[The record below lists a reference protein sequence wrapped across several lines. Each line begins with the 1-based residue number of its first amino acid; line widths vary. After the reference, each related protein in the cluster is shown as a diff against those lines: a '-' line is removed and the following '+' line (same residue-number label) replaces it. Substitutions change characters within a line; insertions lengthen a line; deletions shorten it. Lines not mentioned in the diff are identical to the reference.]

1 MSELREAT
9 GRTTQNNEHNIIA
22 KKTLVDFATRVS
34 IVLICLLFIFLI
46 VLDSKAI
53 QKYSA
58 NAKPDH
64 HLIVQVEDLIIAGKK
79 DSAKIILQKWDK
91 SEYSSVLSRI
101 VNNSKTDYADLRV
114 LIKNFNNRNGPDF
127 KALSRFIDSA
137 IVPPTSHS
145 QIDID
150 YVYVKWFHSTIIRDE
165 FLDLNEASAVNDELE
180 AYIDMFDPQDQNV
193 MKARVLA
200 NVHKIVMALIQ
211 AESAYGKRL
220 CAETRAM
227 AEALNDTNLIIL
239 SLYHYS
245 DFLIPENK
253 LDEYIEISEHCYTLD
268 QQLKNKSSYYLGNL
282 EHLINAYVFKGGFE
296 KRVSELL
303 KELYNAEGG
312 RLLSYSLYAQLMATL
327 PKDHPVVDNILSEF
341 GVGNVKEFCDLI
353 INEAQ
358 EKLNRNDLYILLRE
372 SARALV
378 KSDYS
383 QEGVEYMEHAV
394 SINKEIY
401 SEELSKQIADYET
414 NLIRKEKELE
424 IAHEHEQKSLYIV
437 IASLASVLLVVTIIA
452 FIYSLSKTKTLQT
465 KNDEIQLQKVE
476 LEKSREEKEIL
487 LKELQHRVKNN
498 FQIILNLLDMQ
509 SANIDNVE
517 AIGALREGQNRLKSM
532 AFIHQTLIQNADMHI
547 RFDKYINRLVTEISN
562 SFKLSPAPVLQI
574 ETPELDLDIDTAIPL
589 GLIINELVTNAFKY
603 GFSESDKK
611 LYIHLRKKED
621 IGGYALCI
629 SDNGKGLPANH
640 DIANSHSLGLRLV
653 SRLAKQ
659 LHGEFT
665 ISNSDNCQL
674 NITFKDKAARESEEV

>member
-1 MSELREAT
+1 MSEIREAT
-9 GRTTQNNEHNIIA
+9 GHTTQNNEHNSVA
-22 KKTLVDFATRVS
+22 KKTLTDIATRVS
-34 IVLICLLFIFLI
+34 IALICLLFILLI

-53 QKYSA
+53 QKGPESTTI
-58 NAKPDH
+58 D
-64 HLIVQVEDLIIAGKK
+64 ISQIDQVEDLIIAGKN
-79 DSAKIILQKWDK
+79 DSAKIYLQHLDK
-91 SEYSSVLSRI
+91 SEYSALLSRI
-101 VNNSKTDYADLRV
+101 VNNPTTDYADLRL
-114 LIKNFNNRNGPDF
+114 LIKKVNNRNGPDF

-137 IVPPTSHS
+137 IVPPTDRS

-150 YVYVKWFHSTIIRDE
+150 YVYIKWLHATIIRDQ
-165 FLDLNEASAVNDELE
+165 FLDLNEASAVNEELE
-180 AYIDMFDPQDQNV
+180 GYISQFDPKDQNV
-193 MKARVLA
+193 MKATILA

-211 AESAYGKRL
+211 SENAYGKRL
-220 CAETRAM
+220 CAETKAM
-227 AEALNDTNLIIL
+227 AEVLNDTNLIIL

-268 QQLKNKSSYYLGNL
+268 QQMESKSSYYIGNL
-282 EHLINAYVFKGGFE
+282 EHLINAYIFKGGFE

-303 KELYNAEGG
+303 KELYYAEGG
-312 RLLSYSLYAQLMATL
+312 RLLSYSLYAQAIATL

-358 EKLNRNDLYILLRE
+358 EKLNLNDLYILLRE
-372 SARALV
+372 CARALV
-378 KSDYS
+378 NAGYS
-383 QEGVEYMEHAV
+383 QDGVAYMEHAV
-394 SINKEIY
+394 SVNKEVY

-424 IAHEHEQKSLYIV
+424 IAHEHEQTSLYIV
-437 IASLASVLLVVTIIA
+437 IASLASILLVVTIIA
-452 FIYSLSKTKTLQT
+452 FIRNLSKTKTLRT
-465 KNDEIQLQKVE
+465 KNTEIQLQKVE

-509 SANIDNVE
+509 SANIDNEE

-532 AFIHQTLIQNADMHI
+532 AFIHQTLIQNADMQI

-562 SFKLSPAPVLQI
+562 SFKLTPSPVLQI

-603 GFSESDKK
+603 GFAETDKK

-621 IGGYALCI
+621 IGAYSLCI
-629 SDNGKGLPANH
+629 FDNGKGLPENH

-665 ISNSDNCQL
+665 ISNSENCQL
-674 NITFKDKAARESEEV
+674 NITFKDKAGRESEEI